1 MYVSL
6 SLSLSLSLSIC
17 ICLYTY
23 IYMVPPPPHVPTI
36 SLLVQVIVL
45 STQSPTKSCFRQV
58 LDRALLYSRKVAK
71 PERSQNIEKPIKA
84 AHRKP
89 KALEKPIKVAH
100 KEPKTLEKTNKN
112 DTQGAQNIGNSNKND
127 AQRAQNIGKTNK
139 YDAQGAQNIGKT
151 NKNHKNHD
159 FQTISRRDTT
169 IGRWFEKLWFLWFL
183 LVFPMFSASKTRK
196 HWKQQ

>member
-1 MYVSL
+1 MALRVLYGYFTRIPSKRGSRRTFSGPHGLCVLPALPSMGKRHADRLKTKLFL
-6 SLSLSLSLSIC
+6 SKCPAPSFDIQHRTQATGLLA
-17 ICLYTY
+17 CLLACLLTYLLTHSHTHTY
-23 IYMVPPPPHVPTI
+23 IYGTPPPPCTYHFPSCTSHRALYTV
-36 SLLVQVIVL
+36 
-45 STQSPTKSCFRQV
+45 PTKSCFRQV

-112 DTQGAQNIGNSNKND
+112 DTQRS
-127 AQRAQNIGKTNK
+127 
-139 YDAQGAQNIGKT
+139 
-151 NKNHKNHD
+151 
-159 FQTISRRDTT
+159 
-169 IGRWFEKLWFLWFL
+169 
-183 LVFPMFSASKTRK
+183 PK